1 MLGRYRPLI
10 VEFWV
15 VSRLDFGGWPNR
27 GDAAGQTWLFI
38 RRRARGTLLNDAD
51 HLGRIELKRHRQQQ
65 ILRSGDLCNVDD
77 KPAAAIPVLPQLLKA
92 KMAERDVCSIAC
104 HLNYSACTSTKAS
117 QTGQL
122 PPRYDKYRS
131 D

>member
-1 MLGRYRPLI
+1 MAQ
-10 VEFWV
+10 
-15 VSRLDFGGWPNR
+15 SRRRCGANV
-27 GDAAGQTWLFI
+27 AFI
-38 RRRARGTLLNDAD
+38 RRRARSTLLNDID

-65 ILRSGDLCNVDD
+65 ILRSGNLCHVDD
-77 KPAAAIPVLPQLLKA
+77 KPAAAIPVLSQLLKA
-92 KMAERDVCSIAC
+92 EMAERDVRSIAC
-104 HLNYSACTSTKAS
+104 DLNYSACTSTKAS